1 MRTKTLACVVLAACS
16 ASTPPPA
23 PPAES
28 APQILTLS
36 TNTSTLTEK
45 DQLVVTA
52 VVTDTDG
59 VDDLI
64 GGALDDP
71 STTGTYGAF
80 ATSAAEGAYE
90 LTLPWGAIEEVDTI
104 NTPIGGAS
112 RDFRARFFDQAGNV
126 AEQTVTVTLHCSMSG
141 YALCGGQCTDLATDP
156 QNCGKC
162 GVTIPDGA
170 ECDGGRPSCVMGPE
184 NTVAACS
191 DGCSNDGDAYIDC
204 NDYDCCDVV
213 ACAKGTTCNP

>member
-1 MRTKTLACVVLAACS
+1 MRRTALIWVAACS
-16 ASTPPPA
+16 TSPSPKAPA
-23 PPAES
+23 TTTDN

-36 TNTSTLTEK
+36 TNTAMLTER

-71 STTGTYGAF
+71 KTGGTYGAF
-80 ATSAAEGAYE
+80 ATSATEGAYE
-90 LTLPWGAIEEVDTI
+90 LTLSWSAIEAVQAIDA
-104 NTPIGGAS
+104 PIGGAS
-112 RDFRARFFDQAGNV
+112 RDFHATFYDQAGNEADQSLSV
-126 AEQTVTVTLHCSMSG
+126 MLHCSMSG
-141 YALCGGQCTDLATDP
+141 YALCDGQCTDLATDP
-156 QNCGKC
+156 LNCGAC
-162 GVTIPDGA
+162 GVTIPEGA
-170 ECDGGRPSCVMGPE
+170 QCDDGRPGCVLGPE